1 MSRLERRYRRL
12 GFRQVNKIQFEKNLY
27 DRELTGGLQDV
38 AAWAD
43 HITSLT
49 VWFTTPDELEITVI
63 FQSLRPVDD
72 FFSREWPPA

>member
-1 MSRLERRYRRL
+1 
-12 GFRQVNKIQFEKNLY
+12 
-27 DRELTGGLQDV
+27 V

-49 VWFTTPDELEITVI
+49 VWFTTPDELEIAVI